1 LAIYSLFDKAVDS
14 GVLVKGRAFGS
25 PLARGLNPRASTAEV
40 DPGKARG
47 PGRRGRI
54 FLKTERPGER
64 SIPPELWDDFFKG
77 SRLACARL
85 ITKVENSPELIPE
98 IRDKLIPHQKGA
110 IRIGI
115 TGPPG
120 VGKSTVTAALALRA
134 LRAGRSVG
142 VIAVDPSS
150 PFTGGAFLGDR
161 VRMHGLGGDRAIF
174 IRSLASRDG
183 HGGLSPATPHAA
195 DIFDAFGMD
204 RIFIETVGVGQA
216 ELDVLTCADLII
228 LVLQPGAGDII
239 QALKAGIFEVGDIFL
254 VNKADLPGT
263 EILLDSLQFLF
274 EINGRE
280 KTKSAPPILLAS
292 AIQYRGLVGPGNPP
306 IRTVPGKKTI
316 ADGVRNQGSHPAEF
330 VGKIRDSDEGPGGNP
345 SRLRATHQKSP
356 IPLSLYPQNL
366 RSDKIRI
373 REGEVRL

>member
-1 LAIYSLFDKAVDS
+1 MPI
-14 GVLVKGRAFGS
+14 GH
-25 PLARGLNPRASTAEV
+25 
-40 DPGKARG
+40 
-47 PGRRGRI
+47 
-54 FLKTERPGER
+54 
-64 SIPPELWDDFFKG
+64 SINPELWDEFFNG

-85 ITKVENSPELIPE
+85 ITKAENYPELIPE

-120 VGKSTVTAALALRA
+120 VGKSTVTAALARRA
-134 LRAGRSVG
+134 LKAGHSVG
-142 VIAVDPSS
+142 VIAVDPTS

-161 VRMHGLGGDRAIF
+161 VRMQSLSGDHHIF

-183 HGGLSPATPHAA
+183 HGGLSPSTPHAA

-228 LVLQPGAGDII
+228 LVLQPGTGDII

-263 EILLDSLQFLF
+263 ETLLDSLKFLF
-274 EINGRE
+274 EISARRE
-280 KTKSAPPILLAS
+280 AESAPPILTAS
-292 AIQYRGLVGPGNPP
+292 AVQDRGLDEVFEEMERRILRIVQSG
-306 IRTVPGKKTI
+306 RYQEKK
-316 ADGVRNQGSHPAEF
+316 R
-330 VGKIRDSDEGPGGNP
+330 
-345 SRLRATHQKSP
+345 SRLEHEIKESIQ
-356 IPLSLYPQNL
+356 QNL
-366 RSDKIRI
+366 WERYAALANAPEEIRAVSEHLLKNCQSPYPYI
-373 REGEVRL
+373 RKTCAQIKMEFTKERACRENSK

>member
-1 LAIYSLFDKAVDS
+1 MPI
-14 GVLVKGRAFGS
+14 GH
-25 PLARGLNPRASTAEV
+25 
-40 DPGKARG
+40 
-47 PGRRGRI
+47 
-54 FLKTERPGER
+54 
-64 SIPPELWDDFFKG
+64 SINPELWDEFFNG

-85 ITKVENSPELIPE
+85 ITKAENYPELIPE

-120 VGKSTVTAALALRA
+120 VGKSTVTAALARRA
-134 LRAGRSVG
+134 LKAGHSVG
-142 VIAVDPSS
+142 VIAVDPTS

-161 VRMHGLGGDRAIF
+161 VRMQSLSGDHHIF

-183 HGGLSPATPHAA
+183 HGGLSPSTPHAA

-228 LVLQPGAGDII
+228 LVLQPGTGDII

-263 EILLDSLQFLF
+263 ETLLDSLKFLF
-274 EINGRE
+274 EISARRE
-280 KTKSAPPILLAS
+280 AESAPPILTAS
-292 AIQYRGLVGPGNPP
+292 AVQDRGLDEVFEEMERRILRIVQSG
-306 IRTVPGKKTI
+306 RYQEKK
-316 ADGVRNQGSHPAEF
+316 R
-330 VGKIRDSDEGPGGNP
+330 
-345 SRLRATHQKSP
+345 SRLEHEIKESIQ
-356 IPLSLYPQNL
+356 QNL
-366 RSDKIRI
+366 WERYVALANAPEEIRVVSEHLLKNCQSPYPYI
-373 REGEVRL
+373 RKTCAQIKMEFTKERACRENSK

>member
-1 LAIYSLFDKAVDS
+1 MPTAPPI
-14 GVLVKGRAFGS
+14 
-25 PLARGLNPRASTAEV
+25 NPE
-40 DPGKARG
+40 
-47 PGRRGRI
+47 I
-54 FLKTERPGER
+54 
-64 SIPPELWDDFFKG
+64 WDQFFKG

-85 ITKVENSPELIPE
+85 ITKVENCPESIPE

-120 VGKSTVTAALALRA
+120 VGKSTVTAALARRA
-134 LRAGRSVG
+134 LKAGHSVG
-142 VIAVDPSS
+142 VIAVDPTS

-161 VRMHGLGGDRAIF
+161 VRMQSLSGDHHIF

-183 HGGLSPATPHAA
+183 HGGLSPSTAHAA

-228 LVLQPGAGDII
+228 LVLQPGTGDII

-263 EILLDSLQFLF
+263 ETLLDSLRFLF
-274 EINGRE
+274 EISARE
-280 KTKSAPPILLAS
+280 KTKSAPPILTAS
-292 AIQYRGLVGPGNPP
+292 AVQDRGLDEVFEEMERRILRIVQSG
-306 IRTVPGKKTI
+306 RYQEKK
-316 ADGVRNQGSHPAEF
+316 R
-330 VGKIRDSDEGPGGNP
+330 
-345 SRLRATHQKSP
+345 SRLEHEIKESIR
-356 IPLSLYPQNL
+356 QNL
-366 RSDKIRI
+366 WERYAALANAHEEIRVVSEHLLKNCQSPYPYI
-373 REGEVRL
+373 RKTCTQIKMEFTKERACRENSK

>member
-1 LAIYSLFDKAVDS
+1 MKI
-14 GVLVKGRAFGS
+14 
-25 PLARGLNPRASTAEV
+25 
-40 DPGKARG
+40 
-47 PGRRGRI
+47 
-54 FLKTERPGER
+54 ERPGGR

-134 LRAGRSVG
+134 LMADHSVG

-161 VRMHGLGGDRAIF
+161 VRMHGLSGDQHIF

-263 EILLDSLQFLF
+263 ETLLDSLRFLF

-292 AIQYRGLVGPGNPP
+292 AIQDQGLDEVFAEMERQVLGIVQSG
-306 IRTVPGKKTI
+306 RYQEKK
-316 ADGVRNQGSHPAEF
+316 
-330 VGKIRDSDEGPGGNP
+330 
-345 SRLRATHQKSP
+345 RLRMEHEIKES
-356 IPLSLYPQNL
+356 IRQNL
-366 RSDKIRI
+366 WERFSTLTKAREEIHVVSGHLVKNRQSPYPYIRKTCAQIKFEFTNERSGC
-373 REGEVRL
+373 ENGE

>member
-1 LAIYSLFDKAVDS
+1 
-14 GVLVKGRAFGS
+14 
-25 PLARGLNPRASTAEV
+25 
-40 DPGKARG
+40 
-47 PGRRGRI
+47 
-54 FLKTERPGER
+54 LKIERPGGR
-64 SIPPELWDDFFKG
+64 SILPELWDDFFKG

-134 LRAGRSVG
+134 LMANHSVG

-161 VRMHGLGGDRAIF
+161 VRMHRLSGDQHIF

-263 EILLDSLQFLF
+263 ETLLDSLRFLF

-292 AIQYRGLVGPGNPP
+292 AIQDQGLDEVFVEMERQVLGIVQSG
-306 IRTVPGKKTI
+306 RYQEKK
-316 ADGVRNQGSHPAEF
+316 
-330 VGKIRDSDEGPGGNP
+330 
-345 SRLRATHQKSP
+345 RLRMEHEIKES
-356 IPLSLYPQNL
+356 IRQNL
-366 RSDKIRI
+366 WERFSTLTKAREEIQVVSGHLVKNRQSPYPYIRKTCAQIKFEFTNERSGC
-373 REGEVRL
+373 ENGE